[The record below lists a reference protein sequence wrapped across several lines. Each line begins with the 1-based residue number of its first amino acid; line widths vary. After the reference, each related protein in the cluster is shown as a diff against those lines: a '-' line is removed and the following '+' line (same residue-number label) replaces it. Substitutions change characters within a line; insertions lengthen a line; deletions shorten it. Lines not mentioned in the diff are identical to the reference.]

1 MMAKLFI
8 LLAIISIVIHSDGFK
23 QVSFRHTSIVKTTA
37 LSDFSILHDTGV
49 LSSTVDAFHHV
60 INSHDFHSLQSTFNL
75 ADADVAAAPAGE
87 VSLYSKVDKTGFIGG
102 CANYIEQAI
111 DLSHVLL
118 QKLGIQNTYGFS
130 IILFTI
136 LSKSSYVDAY
146 NVCDHYLLSS
156 FVLFHSN

>member
-1 MMAKLFI
+1 MMAKLCI

-49 LSSTVDAFHHV
+49 LSSTLDAFHHV
-60 INSHDFHSLQSTFNL
+60 VSGVHTDFHSLQSTFNL
-75 ADADVAAAPAGE
+75 ADADVAAVPAGD
-87 VSLYSKVDKTGFIGG
+87 VSIYSKVDKTGFIGG

-118 QKLGIQNTYGFS
+118 QKLGIQNSYGFS

-136 LSKSSYVDAY
+136 LSKSSYLY
-146 NVCDHYLLSS
+146 EFNLCDR
-156 FVLFHSN
+156 N